1 MPIQKERVR
10 DEINTGRLE
19 TFSDAVIAVIITV
32 MVLELKPPAG
42 VNLQDLLP
50 MIPLFLA
57 YILSFI
63 SLGIYWNNHHHL
75 LHVTKRISGKV
86 MWANLHLL
94 FWISLIPFATAW
106 IGGHPFEKIPVI
118 LYGVIALFSA
128 LAYLLLS
135 RTIIKANRDLPFEE
149 AFGDDRKGN
158 ISFIFYILGIIVAFF
173 SPVFAYAFYTM
184 VAIMWFIPDR
194 RLNRVHDHS

>member
-1 MPIQKERVR
+1 MKSEKQIVR
-10 DEINTGRLE
+10 DEINTGRME
-19 TFSDAVIAVIITV
+19 TFSDAVIAVIITI
-32 MVLELKPPAG
+32 MVLELRPPHGAAITE
-42 VNLQDLLP
+42 LIKT
-50 MIPLFLA
+50 IPLFLA

-63 SLGIYWNNHHHL
+63 SIGIYWNNHHHL

-94 FWISLIPFATAW
+94 FWISLIPFGTTW
-106 IGGHPFEKIPVI
+106 IGEHPFEQWPVMF
-118 LYGVIALFSA
+118 YGFINLASA

-135 RTIIKANRDLPFEE
+135 RTIIKANKDTPFEE
-149 AFGDDRKGN
+149 AFGDDKKGKT
-158 ISFIFYILGIIVAFF
+158 SFKLYIAGILIAFF
-173 SPVFAYAFYTM
+173 YPPVSYLFYAS